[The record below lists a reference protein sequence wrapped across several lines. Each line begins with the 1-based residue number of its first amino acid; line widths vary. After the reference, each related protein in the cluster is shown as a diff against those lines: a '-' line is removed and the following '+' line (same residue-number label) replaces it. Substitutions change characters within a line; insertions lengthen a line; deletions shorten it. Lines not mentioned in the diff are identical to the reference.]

1 MGIILD
7 RLKLKFGKII
17 KAILNL
23 RLYSMKIFIQH
34 SKLFILVHSVIL
46 MISCAGSGASNTI
59 SNDLKLITQYS
70 ADYFV
75 GIGQGSSPSEQV
87 ALKIARANALGE
99 LSSSVKVFISSKV
112 EVEAS
117 ESSTGKSSESVSESI
132 IAIGNATVR
141 NPDYEILSSTKN
153 ASNGNFD
160 IKVLAKKLKND
171 HFKEAAMS
179 INLNDEEK
187 LLNFLLKDEN

>member
-1 MGIILD
+1 M
-7 RLKLKFGKII
+7 KKII
-17 KAILNL
+17 QYNKSFIL
-23 RLYSMKIFIQH
+23 LYST
-34 SKLFILVHSVIL
+34 VL
-46 MISCAGSGASNTI
+46 MISCAGSGASSAI

-99 LSSSVKVFISSKV
+99 LSSSVKVFITSKV

-160 IKVLAKKLKND
+160 IKVFAKKLKND

-179 INLNDEEK
+179 INLNDEKK